1 MKIQS
6 AILWTAAFCLSSSAA
21 IAQSRDTGWEF
32 GADVVFQ
39 TSQDIGFDNGTT
51 TFEDDIG
58 LSLYAGYRMSSRLE
72 FQFGLDWSNADYKA
86 EYQPP
91 QLPNTTINID
101 SEIEEFTPFAK
112 VNFNFLEGPITPFV
126 SANVGWSFI
135 DTNIP
140 EGQAQVGCWWDPWYG
155 QICTTYQ
162 PTRSTDH
169 SRMARESA
177 SVGTFRRDTPCVSL
191 TKSSGMTWTM
201 PARRTSTGSSS
212 ELCSC
217 TDERGGQGMP

>member
-162 PTRSTDH
+162 PTRSTD
-169 SRMARESA
+169 A
-177 SVGTFRRDTPCVSL
+177 L
-191 TKSSGMTWTM
+191 TYGAGIGVRWDL
-201 PARRTSTGSSS
+201 STGYSMRLAYEKQWYDVDNAGSPDFDRFK
-212 ELCSC
+212 L
-217 TDERGGQGMP
+217 GIVFVY